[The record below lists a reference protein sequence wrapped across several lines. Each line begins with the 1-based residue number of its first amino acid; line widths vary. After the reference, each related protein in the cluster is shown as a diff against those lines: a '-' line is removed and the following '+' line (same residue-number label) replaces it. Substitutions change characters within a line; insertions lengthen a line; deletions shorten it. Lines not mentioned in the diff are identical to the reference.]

1 MFKTK
6 FGSLAIS
13 FSLLTL
19 PVIPSFMAAA
29 DEVEEV
35 VAVGSR
41 RDARSVG
48 DSPAPVDVI
57 SASDIKNQG
66 GVDMDYMIRT
76 LVPSFNVNT
85 QPISDAATLI
95 RPANLRGLPP
105 DNMLVLVNGKRRH
118 RGAVISFLGGGIADG
133 AQGPDISAIPSIAL
147 KKVEVLRDG
156 AAAQYGSDAIA
167 GILNFVLNDSSE
179 GARLEIKNGEY
190 SEGDGDTWRIAAN
203 VGMPFTENGYA
214 NLSMEIQ
221 EVDPTARSA
230 QRGDAQSLIDAG
242 VPVWKHPFGN
252 GEAQVWGSP
261 QVTDDYKFA
270 ANVGLDLDD
279 SKKFYMFANYAEKN
293 VLGGF
298 FFRNPNNRTGV
309 YDDGS
314 DIRLIADAGQAAG
327 GARTCASNVDATA
340 GNLVGTALDA
350 YLNDD
355 NCFVFNELFP
365 GGFTPSFGGDV
376 TDWSI
381 ASGVSGTFES
391 GTEYDISVHVGENR
405 SDFFIMNTVN
415 PSLGPQS
422 PTEFNPGSYI
432 QLEKNFNADFVRSIP
447 MDSFDLSFAYGF
459 EWREEQ
465 FEIVNGDVASFTTGP
480 YFNQGFGIGSNG
492 FAGFTPDIA
501 GVWDQQNYAVYLDF
515 EGDVTEKLVLGFATR
530 FEDFDTF
537 GTTTN
542 TKFSALYRATDN
554 VKLRTTISTGFRA
567 PTPGQSNVSNVTTA
581 SISGTGELVQQGTL
595 SPTNPIAA
603 TAGGKALQ
611 PEESDNFSFG
621 VVWDVTDALNVTID
635 AYEIELTDRI
645 ALTGNFSLTDAQ
657 RAALVAAKVP
667 GASDMQTFR
676 FFTNDFDTTTDGID
690 VVATY
695 STEIGDGVTDFT
707 FVYNETETEVDS
719 SSLLS
724 ASRIAALEALLP
736 ENRWNLS
743 AVHNVG
749 DWTILAR
756 YMYVG
761 ESEYYYGLND
771 LGNPDITTLD
781 DQTQLDLEFTRD
793 MGNYQF
799 TIGAE
804 NITDEYPEEDTGV
817 TCCGAIYPEFA
828 PLGFNGAFYYI
839 RLGMDL

>member
-1 MFKTK
+1 MFRTK
-6 FGSLAIS
+6 IGSLAIS
-13 FSLLTL
+13 LSLLTL
-19 PVIPSFMAAA
+19 PVIPSFIAAA
-29 DEVEEV
+29 EEIEEV
-35 VAVGSR
+35 VAVGTR

-57 SASDIKNQG
+57 SGSDIKNQG
-66 GVDMDYMIRT
+66 AVDVDYMIRT

-105 DNMLVLVNGKRRH
+105 DNMLVLLNGKRRH
-118 RGAVISFLGGGIADG
+118 RGSVISFLGGGIADG

-167 GILNFVLNDSSE
+167 GILNFVLNDSAE
-179 GARLEIKNGEY
+179 GTRLEIKQGEY
-190 SEGDGDTWRIAAN
+190 SDGDGETWRIAAN
-203 VGMPFTENGYA
+203 AGMPFTDDGYA
-214 NLSMEIQ
+214 NFSMEIQ
-221 EVDPTARSA
+221 EQDPTARSA
-230 QRGDAQSLIDAG
+230 QRGDAASLKAAG
-242 VPVWKHPFGN
+242 VPVWEHPFGN

-261 QVTDDYKFA
+261 KVSDDYKFT
-270 ANVGLDLDD
+270 ANIGLDLDD
-279 SKKFYMFANYAEKN
+279 SKKFYLFSNYAEKN

-327 GARTCASNVDATA
+327 GARTCASNVDAKA
-340 GNLVGTALDA
+340 GNLVGAALAAYTNDA
-350 YLNDD
+350 

-381 ASGVSGTFES
+381 ASGVSGTTDG

-405 SDFFIMNTVN
+405 SDFYIENTVN

-422 PTEFNPGSYI
+422 PTQFNPGSYI
-432 QLEKNFNADFVRSIP
+432 QLEKNFNMDFVRSIP
-447 MDSFDLSFAYGF
+447 MQSFDLSFAYGF

-465 FEIVNGDVASFTTGP
+465 FEIINGDVASFTTGP

-501 GVWDQQNYAVYLDF
+501 GVWDQQNYAIYLDF
-515 EGDVTEKLVLGFATR
+515 EGDVTENLVLGLATR

-542 TKFSALYRATDN
+542 TKFSALWRATDSL
-554 VKLRTTISTGFRA
+554 KFRTTVSTGFRA

-595 SPTNPIAA
+595 SPTNPIAV
-603 TAGGKALQ
+603 TAGGAALQ
-611 PEESDNFSFG
+611 PEESDNLSFG
-621 VVWDVTDALNVTID
+621 LVWDVTDALNVTID
-635 AYEIELTDRI
+635 AYEIEITDRI
-645 ALTGNFSLTDAQ
+645 ALTGNFSLSDAQ

-695 STEIGDGVTDFT
+695 STELMGGVTDFT
-707 FVYNETETEVDS
+707 FVYNETDTEVDRS
-719 SSLLS
+719 TLLS
-724 ASRIAALEALLP
+724 ASRINALEALLP

-781 DQTQLDLEFTRD
+781 DQSQLDLEFTRD
-793 MGNYQF
+793 FGNYQI
-799 TIGAE
+799 TLGAE
-804 NITDEYPEEDTGV
+804 NITDEYPEKDTGV

-828 PLGFNGAFYYI
+828 PLGFMGAFYYLRVGI
-839 RLGMDL
+839 DL